1 MISKWKTDKKRMENL
16 WNDNYTTGNLLDS
29 LYDQKCYQLIGI
41 DLLRQTNTTIPQQI
55 DFTGKKGEDDGA
67 TMFFVSE
74 KQQKI
79 F

>member
-41 DLLRQTNTTIPQQI
+41 DLSRQTNTAIPQQI